1 MANKDYYETLG
12 VKKDASADEIKSAY
26 RRLAKKY
33 HPDLNKDNKD
43 AAEKFKDVNEAY
55 EVLGDEKK
63 RANYDQFGNAEG
75 QPNFGDYFSSGNGAN
90 FSGSF
95 SEGFGGFGDFFGD
108 LFGAFG
114 GGRGRTVERGEDIE
128 LQMTLSF
135 EEAAFG
141 VKKEINIPKVEKCS
155 SCSGTGAK
163 NGKEFS
169 TCQTCRGTGRVRY
182 SQQTIFGTTIQEG
195 PCKAC
200 NGTGKLVKEKCT
212 DCGGKGYK
220 KITKTVKIN
229 VPAGIDNGQT
239 ITLRGEGNAPVRDG
253 VPGDLRI
260 HIRVSPHKVLVRNG
274 NDLLLELYVPFTT
287 ALLGGKVT
295 IPTLKGTYDL
305 EIKELTQSG
314 TIMRLKG
321 KGVKI
326 LNREA
331 YGDLIV
337 TVKTE
342 APKSIDRKTK
352 ELLKQV
358 SEQIPQSSYS
368 KYENY
373 LKKIR

>member
-12 VKKDASADEIKSAY
+12 VNKDANADEIKSAY

-33 HPDLNKDNKD
+33 HPDLNKNSKE
-43 AAEKFKDVNEAY
+43 AAEKFKEVNEAY

-75 QPNFGDYFSSGNGAN
+75 QPNFGDFFGGNSN
-90 FSGSF
+90 FSGGF

-114 GGRGRTVERGEDIE
+114 GRGRTVERGEDIE
-128 LQMTLSF
+128 IQMSLSF
-135 EEAAFG
+135 EESAFG
-141 VKKEINIPKVEKCS
+141 VVKEINIPRIEKCAT
-155 SCSGTGAK
+155 CKGTGAK
-163 NGKEFS
+163 GGKEFS
-169 TCQTCRGTGRVRY
+169 TCSTCHGTGRVRY
-182 SQQTIFGTTIQEG
+182 SQQTLFGTTIQEG

-200 NGTGKLVKEKCT
+200 NGTGKIIKEKCD
-212 DCGGKGYK
+212 DCGGKGFK
-220 KITKTVKIN
+220 KVTKSIKIN

-239 ITLRGEGNAPVRDG
+239 ITMRGEGNAPIRDG
-253 VPGDLRI
+253 VSGDLRI
-260 HIRVSPHKVLVRNG
+260 HVRVAPHKVLVRQG

-287 ALLGGKVT
+287 ALLGGKVA
-295 IPTLKGTYDL
+295 IPTLKGNFDL

-314 TIMRLKG
+314 TVMRLKG
-321 KGVKI
+321 RGMKI

-342 APKSIDRKTK
+342 APKGIDKKTK
-352 ELLKQV
+352 ELLKQIDQ
-358 SEQIPQSSYS
+358 QIPQSNYS
-368 KYENY
+368 KFENY

>member
-12 VKKDASADEIKSAY
+12 VNKDASADEIKSAY

-43 AAEKFKDVNEAY
+43 AAEKFKEVNEAY

-63 RANYDQFGNAEG
+63 RANYDQFGNVEG
-75 QPNFGDYFSSGNGAN
+75 QPNFGDFFGGNGEG
-90 FSGSF
+90 FSQ
-95 SEGFGGFGDFFGD
+95 GFGGFGDLFGD

-114 GGRGRTVERGEDIE
+114 GGRGRTVERGEDIDV
-128 LQMTLSF
+128 QMTISF

-141 VKKEINIPKVEKCS
+141 VKKEINIPKIEKCS

-169 TCQTCRGTGRVRY
+169 TCSTCRGTGRVRY

-195 PCKAC
+195 PCKDC
-200 NGTGKLVKEKCT
+200 NGTGRIVKEKCS
-212 DCGGKGYK
+212 DCNGKGYK
-220 KITKTVKIN
+220 KITKSVKLNI
-229 VPAGIDNGQT
+229 PAGIDNGQT
-239 ITLRGEGNAPVRDG
+239 MTIRGEGNAPVRDG
-253 VPGDLRI
+253 VSGDLRV
-260 HIRVSPHKVLVRNG
+260 HIRVSPHKVLVREG
-274 NDLLLELYVPFTT
+274 SDLHLELYVPFTT

-295 IPTLKGTYDL
+295 IPTLKGNYDL

-314 TIMRLKG
+314 TVMRLKG
-321 KGVKI
+321 KGIKV

-352 ELLKQV
+352 ELLKQI

-368 KYENY
+368 KFESY